1 MDEVHDYSSKN
12 VNFCQICKDLHDKYG
27 DEEREIDE
35 PHEITPLESLND
47 NKKKRGYTATMNDF
61 RTGSKLKL
69 NPDYTG
75 NSQLGAFDVYSD
87 SEEDKKTSSSEK
99 NNKKKRGYTATMN
112 DFRTGSKLKLNP
124 DYTGNSQLGAFDV
137 YSDSEEDKHTTSSM
151 KGGRRRKRSSRKMKK
166 GSTRKMKKRS
176 TRKRKTNRRK

>member
-87 SEEDKKTSSSEK
+87 SEEDK
-99 NNKKKRGYTATMN
+99 
-112 DFRTGSKLKLNP
+112 
-124 DYTGNSQLGAFDV
+124 
-137 YSDSEEDKHTTSSM
+137 HTTSSM